1 MNVFIENLVIEL
13 QGLISMEEKALELCG
28 ETSGLE
34 PYIDTFRD
42 DITMLQ
48 MIYEHLGT
56 GVENIYNRLS
66 SASFSKLKTVRKA
79 NVSDE
84 NVQSRVKAI
93 RDDVKKKIN
102 KLRDEIL
109 FYDSR

>member
-1 MNVFIENLVIEL
+1 MSGPWPQRWLRDKSEEFNISTIEELDKSSWMKVFIENLVIEL

-66 SASFSKLKTVRKA
+66 SASFSKLKTVRK
-79 NVSDE
+79 S
-84 NVQSRVKAI
+84 QCI
-93 RDDVKKKIN
+93 
-102 KLRDEIL
+102 
-109 FYDSR
+109 